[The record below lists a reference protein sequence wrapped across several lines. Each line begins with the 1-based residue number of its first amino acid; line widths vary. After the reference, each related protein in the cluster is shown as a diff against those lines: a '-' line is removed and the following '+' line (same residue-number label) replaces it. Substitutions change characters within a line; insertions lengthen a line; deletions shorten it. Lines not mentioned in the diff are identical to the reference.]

1 MGLITLYLE
10 RMFGYMLVFLPFYI
24 VGRVV
29 FLKRV
34 KKQTL
39 FIQEVILALFM
50 LYIVGLASQT
60 IIPSWDMGVYSDTGE
75 FFFHINMSTANAQLN
90 FIPFHTLYQ
99 YFYSTN
105 VNVDDWGSVSLLNIT
120 ANLLLFSPIGFF
132 VPILWK
138 EKNRLKTILLLGL
151 LVTTFVESIQYFIGR
166 SIDIDDVILNTV
178 GVIIGFG
185 FFRIFRLNPINMNIE
200 VEKLKMP

>member
-34 KKQTL
+34 RKQTL

-151 LVTTFVESIQYFIGR
+151 LVTIFVESIQYFIGR
-166 SIDIDDVILNTV
+166 STDIDDVILNTV

-185 FFRIFRLNPINMNIE
+185 FFRIFRLSP
-200 VEKLKMP
+200 LKRTVKNVLQN

>member
-10 RMFGYMLVFLPFYI
+10 RMFGYMLIFIPFYI
-24 VGRVV
+24 IGRIV

-34 KKQTL
+34 KKQTV

-75 FFFHINMSTANAQLN
+75 FFFHINMSNANAQLN

-151 LVTTFVESIQYFIGR
+151 LVTIFVESIQYVIGR
-166 SIDIDDVILNTV
+166 STDIDDVILNTV

-185 FFRIFRLNPINMNIE
+185 FFRIFRLSP
-200 VEKLKMP
+200 LKRTVKNVLQN

>member
-34 KKQTL
+34 RKQTL
-39 FIQEVILALFM
+39 FIQELILALFM
-50 LYIVGLASQT
+50 LYIVGLASQK

-151 LVTTFVESIQYFIGR
+151 LVTIFVESIQYFIGR
-166 SIDIDDVILNTV
+166 STDIDDVILNTV

-185 FFRIFRLNPINMNIE
+185 FFRIFRLSP
-200 VEKLKMP
+200 LKRTVKNVLQN